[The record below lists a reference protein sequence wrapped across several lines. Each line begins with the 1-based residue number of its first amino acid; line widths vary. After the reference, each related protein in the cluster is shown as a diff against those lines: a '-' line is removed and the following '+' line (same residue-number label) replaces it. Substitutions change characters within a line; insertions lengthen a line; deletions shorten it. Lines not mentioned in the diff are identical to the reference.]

1 MGPNPCLAASC
12 GCCQKQLSWNFLVV
26 QWLRLHTPSAGAW
39 VQSLV
44 EELDPTGCN
53 EDQRSYLLQDVVQ
66 PPNAFFKQKKIEPKS
81 RKEFY
86 ALQMAR
92 VGEGLGCHSL

>member
-1 MGPNPCLAASC
+1 MSSSKMFFTLVLLN
-12 GCCQKQLSWNFLVV
+12 CCTRGLLPFLQSYQALSW
-26 QWLRLHTPSAGAW
+26 
-39 VQSLV
+39 
-44 EELDPTGCN
+44 E
-53 EDQRSYLLQDVVQ
+53 YLLQDVVQ